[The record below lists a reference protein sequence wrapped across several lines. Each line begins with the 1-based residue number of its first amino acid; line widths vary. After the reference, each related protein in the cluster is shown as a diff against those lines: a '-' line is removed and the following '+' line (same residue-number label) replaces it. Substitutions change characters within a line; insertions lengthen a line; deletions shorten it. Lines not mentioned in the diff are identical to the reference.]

1 MGSNPFSMYKNLKHS
16 LEDETYSSTCGHS
29 NGFRIDSLHTE

>member
-16 LEDETYSSTCGHS
+16 LEDETYSSTYGRR
-29 NGFRIDSLHTE
+29 NGIRIDSLHTE